1 MAALREIGVSLGAAF
16 GIMVIVEFEWS
27 TDVAQAEWW
36 VRALRGFAVDVGS
49 IVPATFPAYA
59 RVFHRTSDGER
70 WADVAA
76 ANGRVAHAEMQYH
89 EIRRPIGAPPVD
101 DTSQLEYSG
110 ALGTMDHDEL
120 LVLAEVLGRHT
131 STPHLWCCVWEGF
144 AQLHGGA
151 AVGRLSSTGDDD
163 RPFEGIVPVG
173 LRSAP
178 KVEIPGRAY
187 YLLEGPRAEIG
198 DLYAFLWRR
207 SPNIW
212 WPADRAWIV
221 ATEIDFSWTYVAGS
235 EAAIE
240 ELLADDRLEVL
251 RVQPTDGVT
260 WDSDLVNRALDGP
273 AR

>member
-163 RPFEGIVPVG
+163 HPFEGIVPVG

-187 YLLEGPRAEIG
+187 YCSKDHVPRSVTCTRSSG
-198 DLYAFLWRR
+198 VGRR
-207 SPNIW
+207 TSGGRPTGHGSSRPRSTSRGRTSPAARR
-212 WPADRAWIV
+212 PSRSCSPTTASRCFGCSRPTV
-221 ATEIDFSWTYVAGS
+221 SPGTATS
-235 EAAIE
+235 
-240 ELLADDRLEVL
+240 
-251 RVQPTDGVT
+251 
-260 WDSDLVNRALDGP
+260 
-273 AR
+273 